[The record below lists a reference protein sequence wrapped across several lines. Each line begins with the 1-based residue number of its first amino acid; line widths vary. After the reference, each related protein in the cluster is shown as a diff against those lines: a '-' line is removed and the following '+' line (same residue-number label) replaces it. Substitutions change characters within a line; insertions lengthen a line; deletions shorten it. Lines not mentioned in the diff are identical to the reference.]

1 MLYRSTDGLC
11 RCGAAVQNLYHSASL
26 DSCDKNAP
34 SKPGIEHLVWPFSS
48 MLTTIAL
55 YDSSLGGLKPA
66 LQVGFEGPVPHLLRS
81 MAALEVPNS

>member
-1 MLYRSTDGLC
+1 
-11 RCGAAVQNLYHSASL
+11 
-26 DSCDKNAP
+26 
-34 SKPGIEHLVWPFSS
+34 

-66 LQVGFEGPVPHLLRS
+66 RQVGFEGPVPHLLRS